1 MPAVHRKFRGSL
13 RALLLVASVSLTACT
28 NDPAFNQSLD
38 TAVSTA
44 AATGAFKLCPDG
56 TRVRKN
62 VTCPA
67 PTPPPPPPPATKT
80 CPDGS
85 VIPATQRLPG
95 TLPPPP
101 PATQTCPAASVIPA
115 SSICHGTATAASSAA
130 ADLDVTCCRRQGAK
144 AVQACPAIN
153 RPESL
158 LLGAIYD
165 VQWFGTDPR
174 VGRFVILTI
183 NDGKHWGDGYFS
195 FYVPVACVVGQ

>member
-1 MPAVHRKFRGSL
+1 MPAVQRQFRGSL
-13 RALLLVASVSLTACT
+13 RALLLLASVSLTACT

-67 PTPPPPPPPATKT
+67 PTPPPPPPPATQTCPDGSVILATSVCPAPPPPPPATQT

-85 VIPATQRLPG
+85 VIPATSVCPA
-95 TLPPPP
+95 PPPP
-101 PATQTCPAASVIPA
+101 PPPPTSTSLVAGGKA
-115 SSICHGTATAASSAA
+115 
-130 ADLDVTCCRRQGAK
+130 L

-174 VGRFVILTI
+174 VGQFVILTI
-183 NDGKHWGDGYFS
+183 KDGKHWGDGYFS